1 MDDELTRIREKRM
14 QEMREKMREPPK
26 AVVTHVDETHFQEFI
41 KTNQYAVVD
50 FWAEWCGP
58 CRRISPIMEE
68 LSMEFSGKVAFGKV
82 NTDDNRNLAMQFNIS
97 AIRRSCSSQTGSSS
111 KELLVHTQ
119 KMRSGRRSAGNSL
132 SDEKSRRSG
141 DFFYCGVRSF
151 ALSFAAMIK
160 SFWVSPPAG

>member
-97 AIRRSCSSQTGSSS
+97 AIPAVLLFSNGQLIERIIGAYPKDAFREKIRRKFTI
-111 KELLVHTQ
+111 
-119 KMRSGRRSAGNSL
+119 R
-132 SDEKSRRSG
+132 
-141 DFFYCGVRSF
+141 
-151 ALSFAAMIK
+151 
-160 SFWVSPPAG
+160 